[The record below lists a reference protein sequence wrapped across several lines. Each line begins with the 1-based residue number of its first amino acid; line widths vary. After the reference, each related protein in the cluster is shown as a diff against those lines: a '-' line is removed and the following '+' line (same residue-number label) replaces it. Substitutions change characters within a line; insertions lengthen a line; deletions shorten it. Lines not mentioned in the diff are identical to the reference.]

1 MKFKALLLVG
11 SLCMLPMVALA
22 VRVPGLYE
30 VEVPVESQQDSSRQ
44 QAVESGIKAILVK
57 LTGDR
62 NASTRTELMPM
73 VKKAD
78 QYVQQYHYVDA
89 PAQISGGVATESH
102 LKLRISFDE
111 VNLNNALRESGVSLW
126 GRERPAI
133 LVWLAMEKDQI
144 RTILTPEQNSDY
156 FSILN
161 QQSSTRGIVLMYPL
175 FDLEDASSLQAS
187 DIRGGFQ
194 DTIMNASQRY
204 SPDTVLTGWI
214 ESPLPG
220 IWEARWTLSTGGQ
233 TETWS
238 TEGSFPETILTEGLD
253 NVVDRIAAQFVQ
265 QTDTTTTTTS
275 MRVLDISAVQQYAS
289 VLGYLQSLSPVSH
302 VEVIAAN
309 PGNLEF
315 LLTAHGGE
323 QAVLQAIN
331 FGRILEPVDINKKLY
346 RLLP

>member
-1 MKFKALLLVG
+1 
-11 SLCMLPMVALA
+11 MLPMVALA

-30 VEVPVESQQDSSRQ
+30 VEVPVQSQQESSRQ
-44 QAVESGIKAILVK
+44 QAIELGMKAILVK

-62 NASTRTELMPM
+62 NASLRTELLPL

-89 PAQISGGVATESH
+89 ATQMSDGTETDSR

-111 VNLNNALRESGVSLW
+111 DNLNNALRETGVRVW
-126 GRERPAI
+126 GRERPSI
-133 LVWLAMEKDQI
+133 LVWLAMEKDQT
-144 RTILTPEQNSDY
+144 RSMLTPEQNPDY

-161 QQSSTRGIVLMYPL
+161 QQSSSRGIVLMYPL
-175 FDLEDASSLQAS
+175 FDLEDSSSLQAS

-194 DTIMNASQRY
+194 DTIMNASGRY
-204 SPDTVLTGWI
+204 SPDTVLAAWI
-214 ESPLPG
+214 ESPLTG
-220 IWEARWTLSTGGQ
+220 IWVARWTLSTGGQ

-238 TEGSFPETILTEGLD
+238 TEGSFAEMLLTEGLND
-253 NVVDRIAAQFVQ
+253 VVDRIAAQFVE

-275 MRVLDISAVQQYAS
+275 MRILDISTVQQYAS
-289 VLGYLQSLSPVSH
+289 VLDYLQSLSPVSR
-302 VEVIAAN
+302 VEVVAAN
-309 PGNLEF
+309 PGNMEF
-315 LLTAHGGE
+315 RLTAHGGE
-323 QAVLQAIN
+323 QAVLQAVN

>member
-11 SLCMLPMVALA
+11 SLCLLPMVALA

-30 VEVPVESQQDSSRQ
+30 VEVPVQGQQESSRQ
-44 QAVESGIKAILVK
+44 QAIELGMKAILVK

-62 NASTRTELMPM
+62 NASVRSELLPLIREA
-73 VKKAD
+73 V

-89 PAQISGGVATESH
+89 AVQASGEVEPESN

-111 VNLNNALRESGVSLW
+111 VNLNDALRKSGVRVW
-126 GRERPAI
+126 GRERPSI

-144 RTILTPEQNSDY
+144 RTILTPEQNPDY
-156 FSILN
+156 FSFLN
-161 QQSSTRGIVLMYPL
+161 QQSSARGIILMHPL
-175 FDLEDASSLQAS
+175 FDLEDSSTLQAS

-204 SPDTVLTGWI
+204 SPDTVLSGWI

-238 TEGSFPETILTEGLD
+238 TEGSFAETILTEGLD
-253 NVVDRIAAQFVQ
+253 NVVDRIATQFVQ
-265 QTDTTTTTTS
+265 QTDTTTTSMS
-275 MRVLDISAVQQYAS
+275 MRILDITTVKQYAS
-289 VLGYLQSLSPVSH
+289 VVDYLQSLSPVSQ
-302 VEVIAAN
+302 VEVVAAN

-315 LLTAHGGE
+315 RLTAHGGE

-331 FGRILEPVDINKKLY
+331 FGRILEPVDVNKKLY